1 MVYTWTLMK
10 VERQLLFKNEFN
22 RIRLK
27 GKQIIQSHK
36 LENKD
41 AYLMKV
47 ERQLTLIKQRV
58 AEVR

>member
-1 MVYTWTLMK
+1 MK

-27 GKQIIQSHK
+27 GKQIIQSQK